1 MFKKILL
8 VMLLA
13 LTASCSV
20 IGEWWYINRLDSY
33 LNNYFFDYAD
43 FSDEQKD
50 SIRNTTKEYK
60 IWHFEN
66 ELPKYIKLLKDI
78 KGLNKNIS
86 QQKLEDIYSRG
97 YVLFRSSNNFFIPHM
112 INFSRKLNEKQVD
125 QIEKHFEMI
134 LVKREKIIQRTD
146 KETFKEDIIK
156 NSSSGFKRLGI
167 RLNNNQKRIIKRFS
181 HSIEDIRKESILAQR
196 SWNKGLIEILRN
208 RKKEEFDESLTK
220 YLRSVER
227 MGGEDYKIK
236 DEKNRLIFFQMIV
249 DILSSLDKDQV
260 KKYQKKID
268 YYIYLIEKIIDS

>member
-1 MFKKILL
+1 MLL
-8 VMLLA
+8 V

-43 FSDEQKD
+43 FSDKQKD

-66 ELPKYIKLLKDI
+66 ELPKYVKLLKDI
-78 KGLNKNIS
+78 RGLNKNIS
-86 QQKLEDIYSRG
+86 QQELEDLYSRG
-97 YVLFRSSNNFFIPHM
+97 SVLFRSSNNFFIPHM
-112 INFSRKLNEKQVD
+112 IIFSRNLNEKQVD

-134 LVKREKIIQRTD
+134 LVKREKIIQRAD

-167 RLNNNQKRIIKRFS
+167 RLNNNQKGIIKGFS

-220 YLRSVER
+220 YLQGVER

-260 KKYQKKID
+260 KKYQKRID
-268 YYIYLIEKIIDS
+268 YYIYLLKNTPSK

>member
-1 MFKKILL
+1 MLL
-8 VMLLA
+8 V

-43 FSDEQKD
+43 FSDKQKD

-66 ELPKYIKLLKDI
+66 ELPKYVKLLKDI
-78 KGLNKNIS
+78 RGLNKNIS
-86 QQKLEDIYSRG
+86 QQELEDLYSRG
-97 YVLFRSSNNFFIPHM
+97 SVLFRSSNNFFIPHM
-112 INFSRKLNEKQVD
+112 IIFSRNLNEKQVD

-134 LVKREKIIQRTD
+134 LVKREKIIQRAD

-167 RLNNNQKRIIKRFS
+167 RLNNNQKGIIKGFS

-208 RKKEEFDESLTK
+208 RKKEEFDESSTK
-220 YLRSVER
+220 YLQGVER

-260 KKYQKKID
+260 KKYQKRID